1 MLKAVSISDL
11 LTAQNQEWWVA
22 REVAA
27 EQGKKLICS
36 RPISTIWVTTI
47 TWCRKTTSSQTT
59 LSIDPLSNF
68 LTGKSR
74 PWQNNHAQWQ
84 SRARTL
90 RLWFRNWTYPVGVGR
105 HSSWNFKNWS
115 DRRIRNSTAD
125 VTQKTFQNDPGIG
138 TDRHSKIRAWK
149 SQLHSRNWAS

>member
-59 LSIDPLSNF
+59 LSIDLPQQFSNRKVPAMTKQPCSMTEPSKNFTTLIQKLNLSCRCWSAKLLKFQKLKWSKNTKFNCWCPTENF
-68 LTGKSR
+68 SKRSG
-74 PWQNNHAQWQ
+74 N
-84 SRARTL
+84 
-90 RLWFRNWTYPVGVGR
+90 RNWSPL
-105 HSSWNFKNWS
+105 K
-115 DRRIRNSTAD
+115 D
-125 VTQKTFQNDPGIG
+125 
-138 TDRHSKIRAWK
+138 
-149 SQLHSRNWAS
+149 